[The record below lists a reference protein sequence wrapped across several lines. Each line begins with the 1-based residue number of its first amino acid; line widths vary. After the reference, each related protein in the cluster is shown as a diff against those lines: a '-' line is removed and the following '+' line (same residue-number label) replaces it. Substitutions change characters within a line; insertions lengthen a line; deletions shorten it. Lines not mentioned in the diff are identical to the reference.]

1 MRILIIIICIVMSYQ
16 DINKRM
22 IYSPLNSI
30 LLIIG
35 FFNNYVNIK
44 QKILG
49 IILLPISLLLINK
62 YYKEIIGEG
71 DIEFISAAGALLGYY
86 YQNIMLIISCLIAT
100 IYMLITKK
108 RIIPMIPFLTIG
120 LLICLTI
127 NRIY

>member
-1 MRILIIIICIVMSYQ
+1 MSYQ